1 MNLSRLVHG
10 SRVRLTALRQDDL
23 PTIARW
29 YEDAGFMRLY
39 DARPAVPKTEAAL
52 ARWLEEVGKAENT
65 LAFAIRPVE
74 GDDLIGTL
82 ELDGILWTHGVCGI
96 GIAIG
101 DRANWG
107 QGYGTEAAGL
117 ALAFAFD
124 ELNLHRVQATVFST
138 NERSIALFE
147 KLGFRR
153 EGVFREFLHRD
164 GERYDMV
171 LYGLLEHEWRARGE
185 LQMTNDK

>member
-1 MNLSRLVHG
+1 MNPSRLLHG
-10 SRVRLTALRQDDL
+10 SRVRLTALRPDDL
-23 PTIARW
+23 STIARW
-29 YEDAGFMRLY
+29 YQDAGFMRLY

-52 ARWLEEVGKAENT
+52 AHWLEEVGKAENT
-65 LAFAIRPVE
+65 LPFAIRPVE

-101 DRANWG
+101 DRTNWG

-124 ELNLHRVQATVFST
+124 ELNLHRVQATVFT
-138 NERSIALFE
+138 YNERSIALFE
-147 KLGFRR
+147 RLGFRR

-171 LYGLLEHEWRARGE
+171 LYGLLDREWRSRGPGS
-185 LQMTNDK
+185 MTNDG

>member
-1 MNLSRLVHG
+1 MNSSPLLHG

-29 YEDAGFMRLY
+29 YQDAGFMRLY
-39 DARPAVPKTEAAL
+39 DARPAVPKTGAAL

-107 QGYGTEAAGL
+107 RGYGTEAAGL

-124 ELNLHRVQATVFST
+124 ELNLHRVQATAFT
-138 NERSIALFE
+138 YNERSIALFE

-153 EGVFREFLHRD
+153 EGAFREFLHRD
-164 GERYDMV
+164 GERFDML
-171 LYGLLEHEWRARGE
+171 LYGLLAREWRARGPGST
-185 LQMTNDK
+185 TNDG

>member
-1 MNLSRLVHG
+1 MNPSRLLHG
-10 SRVRLTALRQDDL
+10 SWVRLTALRSDDL

-29 YEDAGFMRLY
+29 YQDAGFMRLY
-39 DARPAVPKTEAAL
+39 DARPAVPKTQAEL

-65 LAFAIRPVE
+65 LPFAIRPVE
-74 GDDLIGTL
+74 GDGLIGTL

-124 ELNLHRVQATVFST
+124 ELSLHRVQATVFT
-138 NERSIALFE
+138 YNERSIALFE
-147 KLGFRR
+147 KLGFQR
-153 EGVFREFLHRD
+153 EGAFREFLHRD
-164 GERYDMV
+164 GERYDML
-171 LYGLLEHEWRARGE
+171 LYGLLDREWRSRGPGST
-185 LQMTNDK
+185 TNDG

>member
-1 MNLSRLVHG
+1 MNPSRLLHG
-10 SRVRLTALRQDDL
+10 SRVRLTALHSDDL

-29 YEDAGFMRLY
+29 YLDAGFMRLY

>member
-1 MNLSRLVHG
+1 MNPSPLLRG
-10 SRVRLTALRQDDL
+10 SRVRLTALHPDDL

-29 YEDAGFMRLY
+29 YQDAGFMRLY

-65 LAFAIRPVE
+65 LPFAIRPVE

-101 DRANWG
+101 DRDSWG
-107 QGYGTEAAGL
+107 QGYGSEAAGL
-117 ALAFAFD
+117 ALTFAFD
-124 ELNLHRVQATVFST
+124 ELNLHRVQATVFT
-138 NERSIALFE
+138 YNERSIALLE

-153 EGVFREFLHRD
+153 EGAFREFLHRD
-164 GERYDMV
+164 GERYDML
-171 LYGLLEHEWRARGE
+171 LYGLLDREWRSRGPGST
-185 LQMTNDK
+185 TNDG